1 MTEDEG
7 KKNVQDTASADGKRD
22 MFMQII
28 QMTLSHT
35 MPRMIS
41 TTAMLEIMV
50 SALERI
56 RSGIA
61 KPSHIIC
68 IIGGLFVPDK
78 GNVTASC

>member
-1 MTEDEG
+1 
-7 KKNVQDTASADGKRD
+7 
-22 MFMQII
+22 
-28 QMTLSHT
+28 
-35 MPRMIS
+35 MIS

-68 IIGGLFVPDK
+68 VIGGLFVPDK
-78 GNVTASC
+78 GNVPTGC